1 MNYSR
6 DLIKQ
11 RIWLSKINLYKNID
25 LNIFNE
31 IIDLAFIQAEEE
43 FSLFQKNE
51 KDVSK
56 IREDLDTKKYV
67 TGIFF
72 DYYNSEH
79 VINSKRLGLE
89 DGLKIFHEPHAIK
102 SKYKSI
108 DRKRKES
115 QRLLNN
121 EIKIELNAEVIVS
134 SNVKFL
140 NHQIEMS
147 YLRKYTNIKQ
157 LDEPISKIVEKDMVR
172 VTLNDRRKSDI
183 YTKYIG
189 DEDALIMDLFPSYCI
204 ENFELIYAVLINKV
218 TNTKRCKI
226 ILSESCHASDP
237 LLYVY
242 GRVLK
247 LKIID
252 IQHGFFGGFHKNY
265 KHKIYDEV
273 WLNYPSVASRGFFP
287 YRYNTNGV
295 SILKEQL
302 YNARNNIKKR
312 YIIKGIKN
320 ITQGIIYFISYSL
333 RECIRKTISKVYIPK
348 HLVLLPELGAYRN
361 SVYEMPFTLDQI
373 ISSLNG
379 KKVLIRPHP
388 IDLFDVQ
395 DKVKKS
401 QLSVLTKSN
410 FLYGSRIESKLWMW
424 SYSTVISFGL
434 HSTFVPWLIKGR
446 YRVLFVVTDELRKW
460 YWENMT
466 TEFVD
471 FFSDL
476 MVQNFVILEK
486 DFKQMDHGEIKT
498 RSLLCKRYL
507 KEKYKSFYEE

>member
-11 RIWLSKINLYKNID
+11 RIWLSKINLYKNIN

-31 IIDLAFIQAEEE
+31 IIDLAF
-43 FSLFQKNE
+43 FQVEGEIRLIE
-51 KDVSK
+51 KKRKEASK
-56 IREDLDTKKYV
+56 IREDLDTKKHV

-72 DYYNSEH
+72 DSDNFDH

-89 DGLKIFHEPHAIK
+89 GGLKIFNEVHAKK

-108 DRKRKES
+108 DCKRKES
-115 QRLLNN
+115 QELLNN
-121 EIKIELNAEVIVS
+121 EIKIDLNAEVIVS
-134 SNVKFL
+134 SNVRFL
-140 NHQIEMS
+140 NHQIKMS

-157 LDEPISKIVEKDMVR
+157 LDAPISKIVEKDMVR

-218 TNTKRCKI
+218 INTKRCKI
-226 ILSESCHASDP
+226 ILSESCHALDP
-237 LLYVY
+237 LLYLY

-247 LKIID
+247 LRIID
-252 IQHGFFGGFHKNY
+252 IQHGFYSGFLKNNPLN
-265 KHKIYDEV
+265 KVYDEV
-273 WLNYPSVASRGFFP
+273 WLNYPSVNSRYFFS
-287 YRYNTNGV
+287 YRFNMDGV
-295 SILKEQL
+295 STLKEQF

-320 ITQGIIYFISYSL
+320 ITQGAIYFIGYSL
-333 RECIRKTISKVYIPK
+333 RGYMRKFISKVYIPK
-348 HLVLLPELGAYRN
+348 DLVLLPELVQEIPLA
-361 SVYEMPFTLDQI
+361 LDQI
-373 ISSLNG
+373 LSSLDR

-388 IDLFDVQ
+388 IDFLDVQ
-395 DKVKKS
+395 DKLKKS

-410 FLYGSRIESKLWMW
+410 FRYGGRVESKLWMW

-434 HSTFVPWLIKGR
+434 HATFIPWLIKGR

-476 MVQNFVILEK
+476 MEKKFVILEK

-498 RSLLCKRYL
+498 RSLLCKLYL
-507 KEKYKSFYEE
+507 KEKYKSFYEK